1 MYKRD
6 ENHQTF
12 WNSRG
17 MTTMCVSSNPPISV
31 SEKIAQIKTW
41 SNQYMEEIALLKNE
55 KSRFLLR
62 CSVIDAFSQSA
73 FPNSHHTSS
82 SFSSFLEKFS
92 EPSYSDILKMIC
104 PITLYYNYHKKYNLG
119 NLHLDTRYYGKTY
132 SATDSDLS
140 EEAQRLLKLIP
151 NEKDQRNAAQKHTY
165 SRLIYQRRNKIA
177 HEFYAVGLPLNFQE
191 DRENQLPHIV
201 LSHEFIGEDLIPGH
215 WELNIPEQFTTSVF
229 LSAIK
234 GYLSYCEQNQILPFK
249 PESER
254 AYRFSWYDK

>member
-1 MYKRD
+1 
-6 ENHQTF
+6 
-12 WNSRG
+12 
-17 MTTMCVSSNPPISV
+17 
-31 SEKIAQIKTW
+31 
-41 SNQYMEEIALLKNE
+41 
-55 KSRFLLR
+55 
-62 CSVIDAFSQSA
+62 
-73 FPNSHHTSS
+73 
-82 SFSSFLEKFS
+82 
-92 EPSYSDILKMIC
+92 MIC

-119 NLHLDTRYYGKTY
+119 NLHLDTRRYGKIY

-177 HEFYAVGLPLNFQE
+177 HEFYAVGLPLNFQK